1 MNNRPIRMLALCAVL
16 TAPVL
21 LAACGDSDP
30 APATS
35 DQVTTSTT
43 TEAMTDGDGMDD
55 GKTTTTEAMSEDP
68 TTTEAMTDGDSMDD
82 GKTSTTEAMT
92 EGDSMDEGKTSTT
105 EAPSGDSMSE
115 G

>member
-1 MNNRPIRMLALCAVL
+1 MNNRPIRILAICAAL
-16 TAPVL
+16 AAPVL

-43 TEAMTDGDGMDD
+43 
-55 GKTTTTEAMSEDP
+55 
-68 TTTEAMTDGDSMDD
+68 EAMTDGDSMDD

-92 EGDSMDEGKTSTT
+92 D
-105 EAPSGDSMSE
+105 GDSMSE

>member
-1 MNNRPIRMLALCAVL
+1 MNNRPIRILAICAAL
-16 TAPVL
+16 AAPVL

-35 DQVTTSTT
+35 DQVTTST
-43 TEAMTDGDGMDD
+43 MTDGDSMSE
-55 GKTTTTEAMSEDP
+55 GKTS
-68 TTTEAMTDGDSMDD
+68 TTEAMTDGDSMDD

-92 EGDSMDEGKTSTT
+92 DGDSMSEGKTSTT
-105 EAPSGDSMSE
+105 EAMTDGDSMSE